1 MISVFCRFFVSC
13 YDFLLTKSKV
23 VKGAEISKS
32 AVIEL
37 VRQEYTS
44 GLEIEP
50 RVVGRAIGKAF
61 TDGVR
66 LDTAR

>member
-1 MISVFCRFFVSC
+1 M
-13 YDFLLTKSKV
+13 
-23 VKGAEISKS
+23 VKGAQISKS
-32 AVIEL
+32 EAIEL
-37 VRQEYTS
+37 VRQKYTS

-61 TDGVR
+61 INRVR